1 MTRKR
6 TVRRVWQKVNPI
18 VHAIAGAS
26 ITTRAE
32 LDQLHVRE
40 LSALDDFTRGRA
52 SLSQWYDLANVVNL
66 CETLA
71 HEGVGAEAL
80 QPCAD
85 AQNALI
91 DAARR
96 FQNTQRMGLSG
107 PGITAMRD
115 VIEFHDLQR
124 SSISRSR
131 YEQVIRLTA
140 ARVKS
145 GYATVDLGE
154 LAVA

>member
-6 TVRRVWQKVNPI
+6 TARRVWQKVNPI
-18 VHAIAGAS
+18 EHAIAGAFVTS
-26 ITTRAE
+26 RAD
-32 LDQLHVRE
+32 LDKLLLRE
-40 LSALDDFTRGRA
+40 MLALNDMTRGRA
-52 SLSQWYDLANVVNL
+52 SLQQWHDLANVVNL

-80 QPCAD
+80 QSCAD

-96 FQNTQRMGLSG
+96 FQSTQRMGLSG

-115 VIEFHDLQR
+115 VIEFHDLQH

-131 YEQVIRLTA
+131 YEQAIRLTA

-145 GYATVDLGE
+145 GYATVDLGD
-154 LAVA
+154 LVAA